1 MEPKILFSVPTNST
15 IEPQTTFAIAK
26 IAQHPNVDYLQVM
39 GSPTD
44 IVRNNLVRILLAN
57 VQYTHLCMMD
67 SNIIPPDNIIDLLL
81 ACDSP

>member
-44 IVRNNLVRILLAN
+44 IVRNNLVRILLLFFFL
-57 VQYTHLCMMD
+57 HLVIMGACILIRLKD
-67 SNIIPPDNIIDLLL
+67 SYLNIR
-81 ACDSP
+81 